1 MKLLS
6 NYTASKMEVTVIV
19 EIVASVIGAIGGWEA
34 IKYLLNRKTN
44 QRIAE
49 AQADSVE
56 FSTLKETIEFLQCQF
71 KQMVENDAAKEQRFT
86 EQTQRLRETQDR
98 EHKLMQE
105 KAKLE
110 LELQT
115 YRCVVKKCPNREP
128 KNGY

>member
-1 MKLLS
+1 
-6 NYTASKMEVTVIV
+6 MEISVILEV
-19 EIVASVIGAIGGWEA
+19 MAAVIGALGGWEA

-56 FSTLKETIEFLQCQF
+56 FGTLKETIEFLQQQL
-71 KQMVENDAAKEQRFT
+71 KSAVEADAAKEQRFT
-86 EQTQRLRETQDR
+86 EQTKRLRETQDR

-105 KAKLE
+105 KAALE

-115 YRCVVKKCPNREP
+115 YRCIMKKCPNREP
-128 KNGY
+128 QNGY